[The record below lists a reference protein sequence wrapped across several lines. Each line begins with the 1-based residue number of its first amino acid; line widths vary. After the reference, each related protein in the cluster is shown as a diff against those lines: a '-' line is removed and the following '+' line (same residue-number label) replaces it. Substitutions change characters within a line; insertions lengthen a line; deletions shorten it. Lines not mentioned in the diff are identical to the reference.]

1 MGHSVDP
8 VVQRPGRDGQSYPVI
23 GGGVAPAPPG
33 GQTTGK
39 LYFGVVGDVPNSVV
53 YNDGVQDLLVWVPG
67 AGGGAPGDSGITG
80 STGTSEIIGGAPTDD
95 GQVTG
100 GDDFA
105 PAVDAAPVQINPYE
119 TPEQHNRGH

>member
-8 VVQRPGRDGQSYPVI
+8 VVQRPRRERKSYPVI

-67 AGGGAPGDSGITG
+67 AAEGGVPGG
-80 STGTSEIIGGAPTDD
+80 STN
-95 GQVTG
+95 
-100 GDDFA
+100 
-105 PAVDAAPVQINPYE
+105 NPD
-119 TPEQHNRGH
+119 T